1 MAKKKKRILLF
12 RSQKKRPRQVGFV
25 WPRWLFFSTLAIVV
39 VWWSLTYRKGFSH
52 LLLHFPIGWRR
63 CRIGKVKEKR
73 GHACA
78 LRCAHDSAVGFSSW
92 PLKTAAG
99 FALEVP
105 ASADAVMCK
114 RKKEKKATEKERN
127 GSMSNDFTL
136 LSHSRL
142 SRAKHKTCTRPF
154 LYAFSTAST
163 SKSRRGLSL
172 SLSLSNY
179 LEFSD
184 KFFFFSHDCLFV
196 FNR

>member
-1 MAKKKKRILLF
+1 MISDLPQGIFSLVVAFSNRLAPLSHWKSERKTGTRVCATLRTWLSGWVQFMAVENSCRF
-12 RSQKKRPRQVGFV
+12 RTWGPGVGRRRHVQKKE
-25 WPRWLFFSTLAIVV
+25 
-39 VWWSLTYRKGFSH
+39 RK
-52 LLLHFPIGWRR
+52 
-63 CRIGKVKEKR
+63 
-73 GHACA
+73 
-78 LRCAHDSAVGFSSW
+78 
-92 PLKTAAG
+92 
-99 FALEVP
+99 
-105 ASADAVMCK
+105 
-114 RKKEKKATEKERN
+114 KKATEKERN
-127 GSMSNDFTL
+127 GSMSHDFTL

-196 FNR
+196 CFQSIITDINMCVSLCICRTCWNQSERKPCCFFYWTWN